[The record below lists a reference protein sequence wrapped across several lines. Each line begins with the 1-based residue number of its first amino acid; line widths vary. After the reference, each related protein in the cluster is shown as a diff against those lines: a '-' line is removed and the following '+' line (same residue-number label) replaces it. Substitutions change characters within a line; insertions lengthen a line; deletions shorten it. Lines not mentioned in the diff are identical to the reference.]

1 MSYVIVSKKKNNLVD
16 ESVSEHRDA
25 SSSCHELPSGPRG
38 KVVSGKHINFIH
50 FSKDRNRY
58 LLETKITRVSCRKRT
73 DTVVPRAGNFGD
85 LITADH
91 QVLSEGC
98 ESGNNHRYAVVVQDL
113 VTQWIQSHP
122 CKTITSQK
130 PQRAYK
136 ISWAR
141 QVNLKSFTLTVL

>member
-1 MSYVIVSKKKNNLVD
+1 MKVFQNTETLPVLVMNYLQGL
-16 ESVSEHRDA
+16 EEKWYRA
-25 SSSCHELPSGPRG
+25 STSILFTSLRTETDICLKPR
-38 KVVSGKHINFIH
+38 F
-50 FSKDRNRY
+50 
-58 LLETKITRVSCRKRT
+58 TRVSCRKRT

-91 QVLSEGC
+91 KVLSEGC

-122 CKTITSQK
+122 CKTITSKK

-136 ISWAR
+136 ISWCR
-141 QVNLKSFTLTVL
+141 QVNLKSFTLTIL